1 MKKAFKKLMAITLTL
16 LMLLP
21 FMSMYSFAAAAP
33 EIVSVEVEFDKE
45 LSLKEIDEGI
55 KSSEEF
61 LLKMAEEYGIDIY
74 DEQFQKILNE
84 MMGIT
89 LEDVFA
95 DYLYGCAYK
104 VTLSNGEV
112 LVSDSGYSNFDYG
125 RYKIN
130 CSAYVTKKAYNEAVE
145 KGADTV
151 EVTVEGVVKRYIP
164 LTGTFKIYSEYKN
177 TFDAPC
183 FECYVKDLQI
193 ISGVPDAVNVNVDY
207 IPLDGAQ
214 IKVIYPD
221 GTSETGT
228 VKEIIVNDEDVSLQ
242 YNYIEY
248 ELLGQELEVSTR
260 GLYDEE
266 NTYISF
272 YYKDF
277 ELKKDVNAVDEN
289 DFKGIKITDYNLND
303 DGEIIDVTYDI
314 TFADDTTRTYTDN
327 VEENGIMKSGI
338 DTGYGFVYG
347 ARFIDGYSVGID
359 YIENYPE
366 DASNKYEYGFSV
378 SIGDCHDEVILGE
391 AESNGA
397 AGIIIARL
405 LATFKALLAR
415 FVEII
420 SNILG
425 K

>member
-1 MKKAFKKLMAITLTL
+1 MKKTFKKLMAITLTL

-21 FMSMYSFAAAAP
+21 FMSMYCFAAAAP
-33 EIVSVEVEFDKE
+33 EIVSVEVELAED
-45 LSLKEIDEGI
+45 LSLQEIGNDIEYAKG
-55 KSSEEF
+55 
-61 LLKMAEEYGIDIY
+61 LLSTLAEEYGVDIY
-74 DEQFQKILNE
+74 DEEFAKVLKEI
-84 MMGIT
+84 MCATI
-89 LEDVFA
+89 EDLLA
-95 DYLYGCAYK
+95 YYLYGCNYIVTFSDGK
-104 VTLSNGEV
+104 VIK
-112 LVSDSGYSNFDYG
+112 SDDNRFKYG
-125 RYKIN
+125 RYNIN
-130 CSAYVTKKAYNEAVE
+130 CDAFITEAAYNEAVE

-151 EVTVEGVVKRYIP
+151 EVTVEATIKRYIL
-164 LTGTFKIYSEYKN
+164 LTGEVKTYSEYKN
-177 TFDAPC
+177 SFDAPC
-183 FECYVKDLQI
+183 VECYVKDLQI

-228 VKEIIVNDEDVSLQ
+228 VKETIVNDEDVSFQ
-242 YNYIEY
+242 FNEIEY
-248 ELLGQELEVSTR
+248 ELLGQELEVDTY

-277 ELKKDVNAVDEN
+277 ELKKDVNTVDEN
-289 DFKGIKITDYNLND
+289 DFKGIKIIDYNLND
-303 DGEIIDVTYDI
+303 DGELIDVTYDI

-327 VEENGIMKSGI
+327 VEENGIIENG
-338 DTGYGFVYG
+338 GYVYG
-347 ARFIDGYSVGID
+347 TRFIDGYEVDID

-366 DASNKYEYGFSV
+366 YSSNKYEYGFSV
-378 SIGDCHDEVILGE
+378 SIGDCYDEVILGE
-391 AESNGA
+391 AESNGVL
-397 AGIIIARL
+397 GTIIARL